1 MESKELSKL
10 FSVKALSSL
19 ALVSLISINGFAV
32 SVQAADINSWQS
44 DVSNAIAKKQ
54 VYPRAAL
61 RKEIEGKATVE
72 INIDREGNIVAHS
85 LKSSTG
91 NELLDNEIA
100 KLMERASPLPKPPAN
115 VSDKELTMVVPLAW
129 TIQ

>member
-1 MESKELSKL
+1 MSKL
-10 FSVKALSSL
+10 FSVKALT
-19 ALVSLISINGFAV
+19 SLILMSLLSMGGFALQ
-32 SVQAADINSWQS
+32 SQAADINSWQN
-44 DVSNAIAKKQ
+44 DVSKAIAKKQ

-61 RKEIEGKATVE
+61 RKELEGKANVE
-72 INIDREGNIVAHS
+72 INVDREGNIVAHS

-91 NELLDNEIA
+91 HELLDNEIA
-100 KLMERASPLPKPPAN
+100 KLMERVSPLPKPPAN